1 MPTQKHYKL
10 DQLEVYQLARRL
22 VKTIYNLSEKFPD
35 KEKFNLSSQLTRA
48 VISVGANIAE
58 GNGKFT
64 PNDQRRFC
72 FIARGSLSE
81 IFFCVQAATDLGYIT
96 ESEFETVNSEIR
108 NLSVKLNNYI
118 GYLGRRGR
126 RTIVEQ

>member
-1 MPTQKHYKL
+1 MSSPKHYKL
-10 DQLEVYQLARRL
+10 DNLEVYQLARRL
-22 VKTIYNLSEKFPD
+22 VKKVYYLSEKFPD

-72 FIARGSLSE
+72 FIARGSLFE
-81 IFFCVQAATDLGYIT
+81 VFFCLQVASDLGYIT
-96 ESEFETVNSEIR
+96 AEEFRTINLGIR

-118 GYLGRRGR
+118 GYLGRKSRC
-126 RTIVEQ
+126 TIV